1 MEVMIMENMQLKAL
15 KRWEFK
21 REINGNGKEVY
32 KLIQDNTTIIWSV
45 NKQFGVM
52 IIDDDVELLENW
64 DMLDSIMQ
72 EMEIY

>member
-1 MEVMIMENMQLKAL
+1 MRNMHLRAL
-15 KRWEFK
+15 NRWEFK

-32 KLIQDNTTIIWSV
+32 KLTQGNVTIIWSV

-52 IIDDDVELLENW
+52 TIDKEVEFIENW
-64 DMLDSIMQ
+64 DVLDSIMQ